1 MPFHDAPL
9 LCPVLSTGILVTCYA
24 SVFHILCCIFQ
35 QGILIVIEKDCG
47 VTVSTSPAAFNI
59 CLMYMLL
66 YTSYMWPEWVGSLSF
81 ITRCSLS
88 NEVELGKEI
97 WAVRCRFSWK
107 VAVEI
112 MCLCVAGTE
121 PESTVITQSSIPQL
135 ASQPAPS
142 IMRKRGYE
150 HINGVEGEHC
160 NYSCLALQS
169 VESLSTQ
176 GCVLHVAARF
186 SSIVEICLGSW
197 YHCLPIRTCLWLWEE
212 GCTAVVWEAAC
223 CMEVRPGL

>member
-1 MPFHDAPL
+1 
-9 LCPVLSTGILVTCYA
+9 
-24 SVFHILCCIFQ
+24 
-35 QGILIVIEKDCG
+35 
-47 VTVSTSPAAFNI
+47 
-59 CLMYMLL
+59 MLL
-66 YTSYMWPEWVGSLSF
+66 YTSYLWPEWVGSLSF

-88 NEVELGKEI
+88 NEVELGKKI
-97 WAVRCRFSWK
+97 WTVRCRFSWK
-107 VAVEI
+107 VAIEM

-135 ASQPAPS
+135 AAQPAPS

-176 GCVLHVAARF
+176 GCVLRHISV
-186 SSIVEICLGSW
+186 I
-197 YHCLPIRTCLWLWEE
+197 LWKWKHRLVQKPGFWHWESKRWQIL
-212 GCTAVVWEAAC
+212 CKVV
-223 CMEVRPGL
+223 